1 MVTYILAWLLVN
13 TWASLLI
20 AKLVK
25 FTVEDWKDLLEL
37 AVFAIISPWPFI
49 IYSIFKSLFCTRY

>member
-1 MVTYILAWLLVN
+1 MVIYILAWLLAN
-13 TWASLLI
+13 TWISLLI

-25 FTVEDWKDLLEL
+25 FTIEDWKDLLEL

-49 IYSIFKSLFCTRY
+49 IVRFFKSLFCTRY